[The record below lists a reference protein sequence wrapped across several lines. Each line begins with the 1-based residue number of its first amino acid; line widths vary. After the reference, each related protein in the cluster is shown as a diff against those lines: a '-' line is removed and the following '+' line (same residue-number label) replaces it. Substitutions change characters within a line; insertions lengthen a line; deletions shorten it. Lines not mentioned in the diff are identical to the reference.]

1 MKQIVFEL
9 SSWLSLLGRFSLLL
23 QLAVLAGLFVLSR
36 LLFRHQR
43 ISPNSWRIVFSELAF
58 LASLGLAYLVLQLV
72 GMPAGLVLLAAEL
85 LAIWIGL
92 EILRLL
98 LRRYNDPLVV
108 ESYFQ
113 RAVRPLFFVLGLMAC
128 LGKIDNLE
136 SFGNIPLM
144 RLFDQNFTIGD
155 LGLLLTLPYF
165 VVVLSELPSF
175 LFGSTAARL
184 MGMTP
189 GNRKALE
196 LIIRY
201 LLIGLGLVWMSSF
214 VGLNGNAVAAMA
226 GGLSVGL
233 GFGIKEV
240 FSNFVSGLWL
250 LLEGSVR
257 PGEIL
262 IVDGDACEVKNLGLR
277 ASTLLRTSDN
287 AELVVPNQTFFTNTT
302 TTFTGET
309 KALRCSSVT
318 VGADYK
324 HEPDEVIALLVAT
337 AKANPRVLSVPP
349 PKAFVANFGESAID
363 YELEFSMA
371 DPLTKGS
378 IAKELRRAIWYAFR
392 DNGIEMPYPQ
402 QVLHWASRP
411 RPSDAQERGSH

>member
-1 MKQIVFEL
+1 MNQIFFEL
-9 SSWLSLLGRFSLLL
+9 GGWLSLLGRFSLVL
-23 QLAVLAGLFVLSR
+23 QLAVLVGLFLVSR
-36 LLFRHQR
+36 LWFRRHR
-43 ISPNSWRIVFSELAF
+43 TSAASWAIVFTELAF
-58 LASLGLAYLVLQLV
+58 LASLGLAFLLLGLL
-72 GMPAGLVLLAAEL
+72 GMPAGLVALVAQL

-98 LRRYNDPLVV
+98 FRNYNDPETV
-108 ESYFQ
+108 EAYFQ
-113 RAVRPLFFVLGLMAC
+113 RAIRPLFFVIGLLVC
-128 LGKIDNLE
+128 LGKIDSLE
-136 SFGNIPLM
+136 AFSNISLM
-144 RLFDQNFTIGD
+144 RLFDEKFTIGH

-165 VVVLSELPSF
+165 VVVLSELPAF
-175 LFGSTAARL
+175 LFGATASRF

-214 VGLNGNAVAAMA
+214 VGLNGNALAAMA

-240 FSNFVSGLWL
+240 FSNFVSGIWL

-257 PGEIL
+257 PGEVL
-262 IVDGDACEVKNLGLR
+262 IVDGVPCEVKNLGLR

-287 AELVVPNQTFFTNTT
+287 AELVIPNQTFFTNTT

-309 KALRCSSVT
+309 KALRCSTVT

-324 HEPDEVIALLVAT
+324 HEPDDVIALLLAT

-349 PKAFVANFGESAID
+349 PKASVLNFGESAID

-371 DPLTKGS
+371 DPLAKGGIS
-378 IAKELRRAIWYAFR
+378 KELRRAIWYAFR
-392 DNGIEMPYPQ
+392 DNNIEMPYPQ
-402 QVLHWASRP
+402 QVLHWAPRP
-411 RPSDAQERGSH
+411 RPSESPLSGNH

>member
-1 MKQIVFEL
+1 MNQIVFEL
-9 SSWLSLLGRFSLLL
+9 SGWLSLLGRFSLVL
-23 QLAVLAGLFVLSR
+23 QLAVLAGLFFLSR
-36 LLFRHQR
+36 LWFRRHR
-43 ISPNSWRIVFSELAF
+43 TSPGSWAIVFTELAF
-58 LASLGLAYLVLQLV
+58 LASLGLAFLVLELV
-72 GMPAGLVLLAAEL
+72 GMPAGLLALAAEL

-98 LRRYNDPLVV
+98 LRRHNDPDAV
-108 ESYFQ
+108 EAYFQ
-113 RAVRPLFFVLGLMAC
+113 RAVRPLFFVVGLLAC

-136 SFGNIPLM
+136 SFGDISLM
-144 RLFDQNFTIGD
+144 RLFNEKFTIRD

-175 LFGSTAARL
+175 LFGATASRL

-189 GNRKALE
+189 GNRKAFE

-214 VGLNGNAVAAMA
+214 VGLNGNALAAMA

-277 ASTLLRTSDN
+277 ASTLLRNSDN

-337 AKANPRVLSVPP
+337 AKANPRVLTAPP
-349 PKAFVANFGESAID
+349 PKAFVANFGESAIE

-371 DPLTKGS
+371 DPLTKGGIS
-378 IAKELRRAIWYAFR
+378 KELRRAIWYAFR
-392 DNGIEMPYPQ
+392 DNSIEMPYPQ
-402 QVLHWASRP
+402 QVLHWAPKP
-411 RPSDAQERGSH
+411 RPSEGQASGNH

>member
-1 MKQIVFEL
+1 M
-9 SSWLSLLGRFSLLL
+9 G
-23 QLAVLAGLFVLSR
+23 
-36 LLFRHQR
+36 
-43 ISPNSWRIVFSELAF
+43 LAF
-58 LASLGLAYLVLQLV
+58 LVLQLV
-72 GMPAGLVLLAAEL
+72 GMPAGLVFLAAEL

-98 LRRYNDPLVV
+98 LRRYNDPVVV
-108 ESYFQ
+108 EAYFQ

-136 SFGNIPLM
+136 SFGNISLM
-144 RLFDQNFTIGD
+144 RLFDQKFTIGD

-277 ASTLLRTSDN
+277 ASTLLRPSDN

-309 KALRCSSVT
+309 KALRCSTVT

-337 AKANPRVLSVPP
+337 AKANPRVLSAPP
-349 PKAFVANFGESAID
+349 PKAFVTNFGESAID

-411 RPSDAQERGSH
+411 RPSQAQQRGTD

>member
-1 MKQIVFEL
+1 MNQIVFEL

-23 QLAVLAGLFVLSR
+23 QLAVLAGLFLLSR
-36 LLFRHQR
+36 LLFRHHR

-136 SFGNIPLM
+136 SFGSIPLM

-214 VGLNGNAVAAMA
+214 VGLNGNALAAMA

-262 IVDGDACEVKNLGLR
+262 IVESL
-277 ASTLLRTSDN
+277 
-287 AELVVPNQTFFTNTT
+287 TF
-302 TTFTGET
+302 
-309 KALRCSSVT
+309 RSVF
-318 VGADYK
+318 
-324 HEPDEVIALLVAT
+324 L
-337 AKANPRVLSVPP
+337 
-349 PKAFVANFGESAID
+349 
-363 YELEFSMA
+363 
-371 DPLTKGS
+371 
-378 IAKELRRAIWYAFR
+378 
-392 DNGIEMPYPQ
+392 
-402 QVLHWASRP
+402 
-411 RPSDAQERGSH
+411 

>member
-1 MKQIVFEL
+1 
-9 SSWLSLLGRFSLLL
+9 
-23 QLAVLAGLFVLSR
+23 
-36 LLFRHQR
+36 
-43 ISPNSWRIVFSELAF
+43 
-58 LASLGLAYLVLQLV
+58 
-72 GMPAGLVLLAAEL
+72 
-85 LAIWIGL
+85 
-92 EILRLL
+92 
-98 LRRYNDPLVV
+98 
-108 ESYFQ
+108 
-113 RAVRPLFFVLGLMAC
+113 
-128 LGKIDNLE
+128 
-136 SFGNIPLM
+136 
-144 RLFDQNFTIGD
+144 
-155 LGLLLTLPYF
+155 LLTLPYF

-189 GNRKALE
+189 GNRKAFE

-309 KALRCSSVT
+309 KALRCGTVA

-402 QVLHWASRP
+402 QVLHWARRP
-411 RPSDAQERGSH
+411 RPLDALDGGTD

>member
-1 MKQIVFEL
+1 MNQIIFEL
-9 SSWLSLLGRFSLLL
+9 SGWLSLLGRFSLVL
-23 QLAVLAGLFVLSR
+23 QLAVFAGLFLFSR
-36 LLFRHQR
+36 LWFRRHR
-43 ISPNSWRIVFSELAF
+43 TSSDSWAIVFTELAF
-58 LASLGLAYLVLQLV
+58 LAALGLSFLMLGLV
-72 GMPAGLVLLAAEL
+72 GMPAGLVALAAQL
-85 LAIWIGL
+85 LMVWIGL

-98 LRRYNDPLVV
+98 LRRHHDPEAV
-108 ESYFQ
+108 EAYFQ
-113 RAVRPLFFVLGLMAC
+113 RAIRPLFFITGLVVC
-128 LGKIDNLE
+128 LGKIDSLE
-136 SFGNIPLM
+136 SLGNISLM
-144 RLFDQNFTIGD
+144 RFFNEKFTLGD
-155 LGLLLTLPYF
+155 MGLLLTLPYC
-165 VVVLSELPSF
+165 VVVLSELPAF
-175 LFGSTAARL
+175 LFGATASRL

-214 VGLNGNAVAAMA
+214 VGLNGNALAAMA

-240 FSNFVSGLWL
+240 FSNFVSGIWL

-257 PGEIL
+257 PGEVL
-262 IVDGDACEVKNLGLR
+262 IVDGVPCEVKNLGLR

-287 AELVVPNQTFFTNTT
+287 AELVIPNQTFFTNTT

-309 KALRCSSVT
+309 KALRCSTVT

-324 HEPDEVIALLVAT
+324 HEPDDVIALLLAT

-349 PKAFVANFGESAID
+349 PKASVLNFGESAID

-371 DPLTKGS
+371 DPLAKGGIS
-378 IAKELRRAIWYAFR
+378 KELRRAIWYAFR
-392 DNGIEMPYPQ
+392 DNNIEMPYPQ
-402 QVLHWASRP
+402 QVLHWAPRP
-411 RPSDAQERGSH
+411 RPSESPLSGNH